1 MKRLRF
7 RKGAVLITVLALT
20 MSTAIV
26 VAGVLSYTSYA
37 TRATEMAIGRDL
49 CRLAAQGEIELAKT
63 AIYNVYR
70 ATVGAGAKVIT
81 ASIVNSNKAKKAPS
95 AFDWF
100 EAYSGTTA
108 KRTIG
113 TGDTSITFDESVDV
127 NGCTVRTR
135 IGRVDHPS
143 GAQYADVTIV
153 AEAVRRNPG
162 GSRSISTIMETFRF
176 AQQRSMVFN
185 YAYFVNNY
193 GWFEGSGGVANGDVR
208 ANGNMYLDSRCL
220 INGHVY
226 ASKNTELGVN
236 GDITNYGKMDSER
249 DYKKKSYGTTDRA
262 RPLSVKGG
270 DGGYVPPEKKGNT
283 ASAAAKERIHAN
295 QELPIEM
302 PYIGDLISENSD
314 YLAWAQSL
322 HAADSNMSTLKYTD
336 PNGQRKTVSVIYD
349 GVGPSGLTT
358 LDKNSN
364 GNKSQ
369 PAPDYNSIVLVGT
382 ASNPIEINGPVIIPS
397 DVIISGYVKGQGTIY
412 SGRNIHI
419 VGDIKYVDPPKWT
432 GRSINRQDVVKRDM
446 LGLMAKG
453 NIVLGD
459 YTQRTWGTSVKT
471 YLTQQPYVQRYACD
485 TSDAVIGYPS
495 TFGGSYMAEEYVG
508 ASDFNNCQNAGLA
521 TFVPGGYN
529 QRTGRFGKMVKTL
542 TYDRKTSTTTES
554 YDVSYNR
561 RYYESVCDSKEISSR
576 CTTINQIDAILYNN
590 HGVFGKV
597 GNCSINGSM
606 VCRNEGINYSGSIY
620 FNWDVRLYSGC
631 AESVDNDSVG
641 LAKGSDNTPHSLA
654 WMELPQGI
662 VRFN

>member
-1 MKRLRF
+1 M
-7 RKGAVLITVLALT
+7 
-20 MSTAIV
+20 
-26 VAGVLSYTSYA
+26 
-37 TRATEMAIGRDL
+37 
-49 CRLAAQGEIELAKT
+49 
-63 AIYNVYR
+63 
-70 ATVGAGAKVIT
+70 
-81 ASIVNSNKAKKAPS
+81 
-95 AFDWF
+95 
-100 EAYSGTTA
+100 
-108 KRTIG
+108 
-113 TGDTSITFDESVDV
+113 
-127 NGCTVRTR
+127 
-135 IGRVDHPS
+135 
-143 GAQYADVTIV
+143 
-153 AEAVRRNPG
+153 
-162 GSRSISTIMETFRF
+162 
-176 AQQRSMVFN
+176 
-185 YAYFVNNY
+185 
-193 GWFEGSGGVANGDVR
+193 
-208 ANGNMYLDSRCL
+208 
-220 INGHVY
+220 
-226 ASKNTELGVN
+226 
-236 GDITNYGKMDSER
+236 
-249 DYKKKSYGTTDRA
+249 
-262 RPLSVKGG
+262 
-270 DGGYVPPEKKGNT
+270 PP
-283 ASAAAKERIHAN
+283 
-295 QELPIEM
+295 P
-302 PYIGDLISENSD
+302 
-314 YLAWAQSL
+314 
-322 HAADSNMSTLKYTD
+322 KYTD

-364 GNKSQ
+364 GNNSQ

-397 DVIISGYVKGQGTIY
+397 DVIISGYVKGQGTIS

-508 ASDFNNCQNAGLA
+508 ASDFNNCQSVGLA

-529 QRTGRFGKMVKTL
+529 QSTGHFGKMVKTR

-576 CTTINQIDAILYNN
+576 CTTINQIDAVLYNN